1 MNQHNLSRKL
11 QTLKLNDIFTI
22 SQAVS
27 ATGIK
32 KRTLYRRIEL
42 GVIKPFLFAEK
53 WFLDRHT
60 VNSLKK
66 QAAKS

>member
-1 MNQHNLSRKL
+1 MNQHNIPRKM
-11 QTLKLNDIFTI
+11 QNLKLSDIFTI

-32 KRTLYRRIEL
+32 KRTLYRRIES

-53 WFLDRHT
+53 WFLDRQT
-60 VNSLKK
+60 VNSLKR
-66 QAAKS
+66 QVAKS